1 LTTYVLMSTTVF
13 LAARSSTSWRARAA
27 ADEPRPRLDGTVTE
41 IDGLHMIIEEF
52 GDREIYRVT
61 EGSSGGR
68 CRMHEVIAVEMAT
81 LTLPLADAVRW
92 VREHVT
98 VRPGFREL
106 ARRFR
111 PTILSSGFC
120 ELIEPVLEREGVS
133 LEVHAN
139 RLDPRADGWRAIW
152 RDEAQCD
159 QCGEACKRGGSRTA
173 RRSCTSATACRTAA
187 RRSRPTESSRATA
200 SRATSASGAS
210 RTSPSRTS
218 SSWGPP

>member
-1 LTTYVLMSTTVF
+1 MNLVLD
-13 LAARSSTSWRARAA
+13 W
-27 ADEPRPRLDGTVTE
+27 DGTVTE

-61 EGSSGGR
+61 EGQLGR
-68 CRMHEVIAVEMAT
+68 SMSLHEVIAVEMAT

-159 QCGEACKRGGSRTA
+159 QCGEACKRGGLPNGAPVVYVGDGVSDRCAAVAADRVFARDGLARYLGERGVAYEPFEDFVQLGAALTA
-173 RRSCTSATACRTAA
+173 
-187 RRSRPTESSRATA
+187 
-200 SRATSASGAS
+200 
-210 RTSPSRTS
+210 
-218 SSWGPP
+218 PP

>member
-1 LTTYVLMSTTVF
+1 MNLVLD
-13 LAARSSTSWRARAA
+13 W
-27 ADEPRPRLDGTVTE
+27 DGTVTE

-61 EGSSGGR
+61 EGQLGR
-68 CRMHEVIAVEMAT
+68 SMSLHEVIAVEMAT

-133 LEVHAN
+133 LDVHAN
-139 RLDPRADGWRAIW
+139 RLDARADGWRAIW
-152 RDEAQCD
+152 RDEAHCD
-159 QCGEACKRGGSRTA
+159 ECGEACKRGGLPNGAPVVYVGDGVSDRCAALAADRVFARDGLARYLGERGVAYEPFEDFVQLGAALTA
-173 RRSCTSATACRTAA
+173 
-187 RRSRPTESSRATA
+187 
-200 SRATSASGAS
+200 
-210 RTSPSRTS
+210 
-218 SSWGPP
+218 PP

>member
-1 LTTYVLMSTTVF
+1 MNLVLD
-13 LAARSSTSWRARAA
+13 W
-27 ADEPRPRLDGTVTE
+27 DGTVTE

-61 EGSSGGR
+61 EGQLGR
-68 CRMHEVIAVEMAT
+68 SMSLHEVIAVEMAT

-133 LEVHAN
+133 LQVHAN

-159 QCGEACKRGGSRTA
+159 ECGEACKRGGLPNGAPVVYVGDGVSDRCAALAADRVFA
-173 RRSCTSATACRTAA
+173 RDGLARYLGERGVAFEPFEDFVQLGAA
-187 RRSRPTESSRATA
+187 L
-200 SRATSASGAS
+200 
-210 RTSPSRTS
+210 TSP
-218 SSWGPP
+218 P

>member
-1 LTTYVLMSTTVF
+1 MS
-13 LAARSSTSWRARAA
+13 L
-27 ADEPRPRLDGTVTE
+27 
-41 IDGLHMIIEEF
+41 
-52 GDREIYRVT
+52 
-61 EGSSGGR
+61 
-68 CRMHEVIAVEMAT
+68 HEVIAVEMAT

-159 QCGEACKRGGSRTA
+159 ECGEACKRGGLPNGAPVVYVGDGVSDRCAALAADRVFA
-173 RRSCTSATACRTAA
+173 RDGLARYLGERGVAFEPFEDFVQLGAA
-187 RRSRPTESSRATA
+187 L
-200 SRATSASGAS
+200 
-210 RTSPSRTS
+210 TSP
-218 SSWGPP
+218 P

>member
-1 LTTYVLMSTTVF
+1 MNLVLD
-13 LAARSSTSWRARAA
+13 W
-27 ADEPRPRLDGTVTE
+27 DGTVTE

-52 GDREIYRVT
+52 GDREVYRVT
-61 EGSSGGR
+61 EGQLGR
-68 CRMHEVIAVEMAT
+68 SMSLHEVIAVEMAT

-159 QCGEACKRGGSRTA
+159 TCGEACKRGGLPNGAPVVYVGDGVSDRCAALAADRVFA
-173 RRSCTSATACRTAA
+173 RDGLARYLGERGVAYEPFEDFVQLGAA
-187 RRSRPTESSRATA
+187 L
-200 SRATSASGAS
+200 
-210 RTSPSRTS
+210 TSP
-218 SSWGPP
+218 P

>member
-1 LTTYVLMSTTVF
+1 MNLVLD
-13 LAARSSTSWRARAA
+13 W
-27 ADEPRPRLDGTVTE
+27 DGTVTE

-61 EGSSGGR
+61 EGQLGR
-68 CRMHEVIAVEMAT
+68 SMSLHEVIAVEMAT
-81 LTLPLADAVRW
+81 LTLPLAEAVRW

-159 QCGEACKRGGSRTA
+159 QCGEACKRGGLPNGAPVVYVGDGVSDRCAALAADRVFARDGLARYLGERGVAYEPFEDFVQLGAALTA
-173 RRSCTSATACRTAA
+173 
-187 RRSRPTESSRATA
+187 
-200 SRATSASGAS
+200 
-210 RTSPSRTS
+210 
-218 SSWGPP
+218 PP